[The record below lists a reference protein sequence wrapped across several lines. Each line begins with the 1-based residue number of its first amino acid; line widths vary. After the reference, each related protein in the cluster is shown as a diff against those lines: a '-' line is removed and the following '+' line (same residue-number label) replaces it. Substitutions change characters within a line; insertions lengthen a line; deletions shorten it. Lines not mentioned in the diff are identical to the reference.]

1 MISAAVTYKN
11 LGLSD
16 EEITVAIAC
25 EALAVRLI
33 DAGMPP
39 EMVTE
44 RVINFLKNSRKGNGC
59 LAPMSLL
66 RDAYAADAFD
76 KVAAELAAE
85 EVPNEGGKRGEYDR

>member
-44 RVINFLKNSRKGNGC
+44 RVIDFLKNPNRKKG

-66 RDAYAADAFD
+66 LDAYAGDAFD
-76 KVAAELAAE
+76 KVAKEIDE
-85 EVPNEGGKRGEYDR
+85 EQEVKQR